1 MTDGAPQLSDHYAAM
16 ARYNAWMNAKLY
28 AAAATLDDEARRR
41 DVGAFFRSV
50 HGTLNHLLLTDRAW
64 LARFTRDASHLASRD
79 GTTPAFTGALDQELY
94 ADFGALRAERAKTD
108 GDVVRWIGTLRDQD
122 LAAPLRYFSA
132 AYQRKFEHP
141 LWWAVSHFF
150 NHQTHHRGQV
160 TTLLVQL
167 GVDPG
172 TTDLV
177 DLLRLDERAG

>member
-1 MTDGAPQLSDHYAAM
+1 MSEHVPALLDHYAVM

-28 AAAATLDDEARRR
+28 AAAATLPDEARRR

-50 HGTLNHLLLTDRAW
+50 HGTLNHLVLTDRAW
-64 LARFTRDASHLASRD
+64 LARFARDPRFLVSLD
-79 GTTPAFTGALDQELY
+79 GTTPEFTGGLDQDLY
-94 ADFGALRAERAKTD
+94 PDFDVLRAERAKTD
-108 GDVVRWIGTLRDQD
+108 ADVVGWVATLDDQA
-122 LAAPLRYFSA
+122 LVAPIRYFSA

-160 TTLLVQL
+160 TTLVLQL

-177 DLLRLDERAG
+177 DLLRLGG

>member
-1 MTDGAPQLSDHYAAM
+1 MRVVEHYAVM

-28 AAAATLDDEARRR
+28 EVAASLPDEARKR

-64 LARFTRDASHLASRD
+64 LARFTRDAGVLASLD
-79 GTTPAFTGALDQELY
+79 GTTPEFTGRLDQELY
-94 ADFGALRAERAKTD
+94 ADFATLRAERTRTD
-108 GDVVRWIGTLRDQD
+108 GDIMRWITTLDD
-122 LAAPLRYFSA
+122 EALAAPLRYFSA

-141 LWWAVSHFF
+141 LWWAVSHLF

-160 TTLLVQL
+160 TTLLLQL
-167 GVDPG
+167 GADPG

-177 DLLRLDERAG
+177 DLLRQPGG